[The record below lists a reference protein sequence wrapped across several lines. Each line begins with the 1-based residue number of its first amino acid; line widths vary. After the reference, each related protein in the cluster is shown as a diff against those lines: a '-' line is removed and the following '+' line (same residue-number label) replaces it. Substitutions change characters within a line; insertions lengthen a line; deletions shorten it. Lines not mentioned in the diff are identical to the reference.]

1 MREEEAL
8 GRERRRDFCKN
19 AVREEKLEDE
29 GEIRRPLRER
39 DEAVEDEESSVGK
52 RITDNIKRDD
62 DGME

>member
-8 GRERRRDFCKN
+8 GSERRRDFCKN
-19 AVREEKLEDE
+19 VEKEEKLENE
-29 GEIRRPLRER
+29 GDIRRPLRER

-52 RITDNIKRDD
+52 RITENPKRDD